1 MYVLFTNFNLRSP
14 ITFCVTLST
23 PLCTIVYVAHVDVDE
38 IIIQFNSIQSHMD
51 EGKWTSDKVMHLPM
65 QDECSWFV
73 IRLVI
78 CTILQQSGMCCIFT
92 WFYIPYNRKFSW
104 IIKNDLFACGS
115 HWKKKEIITSRKRL
129 FPSKSKPQAHRKLQK
144 TKSIKSSEQ

>member
-51 EGKWTSDKVMHLPM
+51 EGKWTSDKSNAPVYARRVFMVCDSPCDLHY
-65 QDECSWFV
+65 SAA
-73 IRLVI
+73 IRHVWYFYMILY
-78 CTILQQSGMCCIFT
+78 TI
-92 WFYIPYNRKFSW
+92 
-104 IIKNDLFACGS
+104 
-115 HWKKKEIITSRKRL
+115 
-129 FPSKSKPQAHRKLQK
+129 
-144 TKSIKSSEQ
+144 